1 MRGGGEGGE
10 GGYLGRRGGGGGGGG
25 VPGKAR
31 RGAREL
37 PVSSS
42 RTLRLGRWS
51 VEGGRGEEGGGGV
64 LSGLSRRRQAE
75 YSRACLLRLSRLVGV
90 CYDSIVRWV
99 LLLKGGS

>member
-1 MRGGGEGGE
+1 MKEEQIKKLKKLMVSWQCQKGIEREKAMIALLA
-10 GGYLGRRGGGGGGGG
+10 YLD
-25 VPGKAR
+25 
-31 RGAREL
+31 
-37 PVSSS
+37 
-42 RTLRLGRWS
+42 
-51 VEGGRGEEGGGGV
+51 GV